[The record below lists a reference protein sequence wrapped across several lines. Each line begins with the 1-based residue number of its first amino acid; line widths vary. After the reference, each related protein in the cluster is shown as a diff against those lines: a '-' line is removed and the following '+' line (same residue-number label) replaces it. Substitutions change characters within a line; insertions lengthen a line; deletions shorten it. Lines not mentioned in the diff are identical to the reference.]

1 MIRLVAKKR
10 KSPGEEDTV
19 TILHGGRVRVFK
31 AWNQAVLPHEL
42 VHYAVEAALGMRGFV
57 RLVAAGAD
65 PDEIGKTRDPE
76 ALLAEGLTN
85 AFQYEIWG
93 LMEVSNACVLE
104 RVNEGAERG
113 RIPRLEI
120 EEARLDAVREL
131 LGDLS
136 RRWAALAHGGK
147 LELSLPAE
155 VDERSASVPQP
166 CASRTARVTEA

>member
-1 MIRLVAKKR
+1 MILLVAKKR
-10 KSPGEEDTV
+10 KSPGEADTV
-19 TILHGGRVRVFK
+19 TILHGERTWVFK
-31 AWNQAVLPHEL
+31 AWNHEL

-65 PDEIGKTRDPE
+65 PDAIGKTRDPE
-76 ALLAEGLTN
+76 ALHAEGLTN

-93 LMEVSNACVLE
+93 LMEVSNAGVLE

-136 RRWAALAHGGK
+136 RRWAALAHGEK
-147 LELSLPAE
+147 LELELAAE
-155 VDERSASVPQP
+155 VGERRASGWSI
-166 CASRTARVTEA
+166 CA

>member
-10 KSPGEEDTV
+10 KSPGEADTV
-19 TILHGGRVRVFK
+19 TVLHGERVRVFK

-42 VHYAVEAALGMRGFV
+42 VHFAVEAALGMRGFV

-65 PDEIGKTRDPE
+65 PDELGKTRDPE
-76 ALLAEGLTN
+76 TLFAEGLTN

-93 LMEVSNACVLE
+93 LVEVSNAGVLE

-113 RIPRLEI
+113 RVPRLEI
-120 EEARLDAVREL
+120 DEARLDAVREL

-136 RRWAALAHGGK
+136 RRWSALPHGGK

-155 VDERSASVPQP
+155 VGDPSASVPQP
-166 CASRTARVTEA
+166 RASHTARVTEA